1 MAKPRT
7 PAKQSTK
14 RPPIAK
20 VEPDTDRL
28 IVAELRALRSELAA
42 MREATE
48 RHQIAG
54 VRGIAMIERHVRTY
68 MQALLNADDDEH
80 EHEHKAN
87 GKAGASG

>member
-1 MAKPRT
+1 
-7 PAKQSTK
+7 
-14 RPPIAK
+14 
-20 VEPDTDRL
+20 
-28 IVAELRALRSELAA
+28 

-80 EHEHKAN
+80 DHDTKPN
-87 GKAGASG
+87 GKANASG

>member
-7 PAKQSTK
+7 PAKQPTK

-80 EHEHKAN
+80 DRDTKPN
-87 GKAGASG
+87 GKANASG